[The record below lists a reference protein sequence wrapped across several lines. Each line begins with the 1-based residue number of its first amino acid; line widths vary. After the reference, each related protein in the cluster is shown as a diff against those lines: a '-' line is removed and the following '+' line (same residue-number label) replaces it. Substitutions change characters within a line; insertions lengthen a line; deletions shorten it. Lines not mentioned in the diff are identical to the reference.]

1 MTTSSLGLIGWL
13 LQRTTGDSRALI
25 AAANVV
31 MPEDSSAAP
40 LRHVEARCAALNGS
54 PIGCA
59 GAAPPERLA
68 PSAPIHAATPRWR
81 PDRNALNLRRAMD
94 AWLHRPR
101 KRWRGSPGSAACSST
116 GNARE
121 RQVARSV
128 PRAAARFERRIST
141 NRKLSALPTLTTL
154 ESFDFAAQPEV
165 PKPTVD
171 ELATLRVLHQGENVL
186 LLGPCGVGKTHL
198 ATGLALTAL
207 ARGHRIYFMTLH
219 DLVTK
224 SRAARDRNR
233 LGIFMQML
241 LRPALLILDE
251 IGYHPLERHDATC
264 LFELVN
270 KRYQLQKSIILTS
283 NKSFGQWDEIFPDT
297 ALATALLDRLLH
309 RATTITI
316 RGESYRLR
324 HRRQAG
330 LAGPPLNAGGIHPAA

>member
-1 MTTSSLGLIGWL
+1 MSAAVSYERVRDQLTTLGL
-13 LQRTTGDSRALI
+13 D
-25 AAANVV
+25 
-31 MPEDSSAAP
+31 
-40 LRHVEARCAALNGS
+40 AALTS
-54 PIGCA
+54 LDPV
-59 GAAPPERLA
+59 LA
-68 PSAPIHAATPRWR
+68 
-81 PDRNALNLRRAMD
+81 
-94 AWLHRPR
+94 
-101 KRWRGSPGSAACSST
+101 RGQQD
-116 GNARE
+116 E
-121 RQVARSV
+121 KVAV
-128 PRAAARFERRIST
+128 EVLDELLGLELAARFERRIAT
-141 NRKLSALPTLTTL
+141 NRKLSGLPTLKTL

-171 ELATLRVLHQGENVL
+171 ELATLRFLHQGENVL

-251 IGYHPLERHDATC
+251 IGYQPLERHDATC

-270 KRYQLQKSIILTS
+270 KRYQMQKSIILTS

-330 LAGPPLNAGGIHPAA
+330 LAGPPLNAGGTHPAA